1 MSTIQSGA
9 SSYSQSLIS
18 GSAGTDAG
26 TPTAPAAGGV
36 DANTPATE
44 SPLAGLKDWSGQAIL
59 ARLTGQ
65 DGGPPPVDSNGL
77 TQKPT
82 DAASSTT
89 DALAGSN
96 DQASA

>member
-9 SSYSQSLIS
+9 SSYSQSMIS

-44 SPLAGLKDWSGQAIL
+44 SPLAGLTDWSGQAIL
-59 ARLTGQ
+59 DRLTGKTSAPQ
-65 DGGPPPVDSNGL
+65 TDANGL

-82 DAASSTT
+82 DAASSTA

-96 DQASA
+96 DQ